1 MQLQNLFNNYLKME
15 ELKLVSTNN
24 VVWEQRNTILSQ
36 LGICIDRMDTIHGK
50 VDIIEYK
57 LSASWQSENRTVAP
71 SSIEWMIDVLS
82 NMINHL
88 QEKIDII
95 NDRL

>member
-1 MQLQNLFNNYLKME
+1 MDEWNLL
-15 ELKLVSTNN
+15 STNN
-24 VVWEQRNTILSQ
+24 VVWEQRNTILRQ
-36 LGICIDRMDTIHGK
+36 LEICIDRMDTIHGK
-50 VDIIEYK
+50 VDIIEEK
-57 LSASWQSENRTVAP
+57 LSASWQPDNRTVAP